1 MTSGRLIALVAA
13 LAVAVFYL
21 GEGADVVEQ
30 CAEASNLDW
39 PVCFVRSII
48 EHVTAGRY

>member
-1 MTSGRLIALVAA
+1 MTSGRLIALGAA

-21 GEGADVVEQ
+21 GVGADVVKQ
-30 CAEASNLDW
+30 CAGASDFDW
-39 PVCFVRSII
+39 PVCFVRSTI